1 MRAPW
6 SKTPAM
12 GVFVSATLNGR
23 HLLFSTGFSTGY
35 LMSTLRPPHQQR
47 TTELLACPGPD
58 SNFATVMV
66 KQSPLPYFRK
76 DIGHH
81 FGSASVLC
89 FPCADSWF
97 VLLILSQQFLIS
109 STSGPPIS
117 LTGPLQTSWWLNLLL
132 ASVTLISSSK
142 AEKECLGGWGVL
154 REGTPRLVSPK
165 LTHLLMRRTVPRK
178 CWCSGGCHGPNGKVP
193 WGQIG
198 NWFLILSN
206 WKKEI
211 LLVFFK

>member
-1 MRAPW
+1 
-6 SKTPAM
+6 
-12 GVFVSATLNGR
+12 
-23 HLLFSTGFSTGY
+23 
-35 LMSTLRPPHQQR
+35 MSTLRPPHQHR

-66 KQSPLPYFRK
+66 EQSPLPNFRK

-81 FGSASVLC
+81 FGSASVFC

-132 ASVTLISSSK
+132 ASVTSISSSK
-142 AEKECLGGWGVL
+142 AEKECLGGGVCL
-154 REGTPRLVSPK
+154 GREHRCW
-165 LTHLLMRRTVPRK
+165 LMRRTVPRK
-178 CWCSGGCHGPNGKVP
+178 RWCTRGCHGPSGKVP

-211 LLVFFK
+211 LVFFK